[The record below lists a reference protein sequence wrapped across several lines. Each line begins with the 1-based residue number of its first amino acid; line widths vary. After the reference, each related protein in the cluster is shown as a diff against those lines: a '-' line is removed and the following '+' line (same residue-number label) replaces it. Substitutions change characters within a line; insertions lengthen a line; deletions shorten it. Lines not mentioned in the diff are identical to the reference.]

1 MRTALQDTGVQNA
14 MPSTYS
20 NPVFW
25 AAFWAGLAG
34 PAMLYE
40 PTDPYYLYLGATNVA
55 QSFGAV
61 GMYLDRASGTYLYVG
76 QPSVR
81 PPTPATAARDPATA

>member
-1 MRTALQDTGVQNA
+1 MMQITLQRYGSVDA
-14 MPSTYS
+14 MPTTYS
-20 NPVFW
+20 DSVFW

-40 PTDPYYLYLGATNVA
+40 PTDPYYLYLGAANVA

-61 GMYLDRASGTYLYVG
+61 GMYLNQASGAYLYVE
-76 QPSVR
+76 QPR
-81 PPTPATAARDPATA
+81 PTIASAAPTPA